1 MTVQTIDPIKQVTA
15 PVKPPPLRSGDRL
28 SQAEFER
35 RYEASPHIRA
45 ELIEGVVYMASPIRY
60 RHHSYPH
67 IHMGGWL
74 VAYEASTPGTEAG
87 GNSTTRLDLENEPEP
102 DALLR
107 LEPACGGQ
115 STVSAD
121 DYLEGAPELI
131 VEVAASSTSYD
142 LRTKRRVYARNGV
155 REYIVVQMVERR
167 VDWFALREGIY
178 EPLAPDEAGI
188 LRSEIF
194 PGLWLRPAAI
204 WAGDAAALL
213 ATLQEGLSSPE
224 HATFVATLQA
234 RREQAER

>member
-1 MTVQTIDPIKQVTA
+1 MTVQTIESLQQIVA
-15 PVKPPPLRSGDRL
+15 PAKPPPLRPGDRL
-28 SQAEFER
+28 SRAEFER

-45 ELIEGVVYMASPIRY
+45 ELIEGVVYVASPIRY
-60 RHHSYPH
+60 QKHGEPH
-67 IHMGGWL
+67 GHLAGWL
-74 VAYEASTPGTEAG
+74 TVYAASTPCVRSG
-87 GNSTTRLDLENEPEP
+87 GNSTTRLDFQNEPEP

-115 STVSAD
+115 STVSDD